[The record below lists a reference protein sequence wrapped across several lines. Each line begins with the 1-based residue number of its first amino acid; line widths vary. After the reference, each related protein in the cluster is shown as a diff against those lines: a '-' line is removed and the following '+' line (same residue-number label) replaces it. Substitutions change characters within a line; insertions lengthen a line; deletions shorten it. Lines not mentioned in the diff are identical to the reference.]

1 MCQTIVKLFIFII
14 MSSLILIVKA
24 MSPSE
29 CGDPP
34 YKKRMVTKI
43 AYENSLIL
51 CTIITTTPY
60 PPPTPQ
66 LKPSLPH
73 NYCCNII
80 QEDPE
85 EQAHPEI
92 LSAK

>member
-1 MCQTIVKLFIFII
+1 

-24 MSPSE
+24 MSLSE

-73 NYCCNII
+73 NYCCNI
-80 QEDPE
+80 
-85 EQAHPEI
+85 AHADNKAYPSSSNK
-92 LSAK
+92 LPKSALDLKLHCKNSV